1 VTPAA
6 RRIGALR
13 RFAIA
18 LTVFNLLGH
27 TLFGFEQSTAQ
38 PLVALAIAYAMEL
51 LLEAV
56 DARLNGRQPAFLG
69 GGVGR
74 FVDFLLPAH
83 ITALAVS
90 MLLYAND
97 ELWPVMFAT
106 SAAVASKYLFRIRT
120 GTGTTR
126 HFFNPSN
133 FGISL
138 TLIAFSR
145 IGIAP
150 PYQFSENL
158 TGWLSWVLPVV
169 ITISGTFINWRFT
182 DRIPVLT
189 GWVVGFAVQALLRAA
204 LFGANSLATL
214 GPMTGLVFVLYT
226 FYMVTDPA
234 TTPTGWRPQLAFGA
248 AVAAAYSLLVIAHV
262 VFGFFF
268 GLTIVCGL
276 RGAVVYG
283 ARVLRERRRVE
294 PAAAPARA
302 LPEAGGGG

>member
-1 VTPAA
+1 MSPAA

-13 RFAIA
+13 RFAVA
-18 LTVFNLLGH
+18 LTIFNLLGH
-27 TLFGFEQSTAQ
+27 TVLGFEQSTAQ
-38 PLVALAIAYAMEL
+38 PLVALAVAYGMEL
-51 LLEAV
+51 VLELV
-56 DARLNGRQPAFLG
+56 DSRLNGRGAAFLG
-69 GGVGR
+69 GGVTR

-106 SAAVASKYLFRIRT
+106 AAAVGSKHVLRIRI
-120 GTGTTR
+120 GEGTR

-158 TGWLSWVLPVV
+158 TGWLSWLLPVV

-182 DRIPVLT
+182 GRIPVLA

-204 LFGANSLATL
+204 LLGANPLATL

-234 TTPTGWRPQLAFGA
+234 TTPAGWRAQLAFGA
-248 AVAAAYSLLVIAHV
+248 GVAAAYALLVLAHV

-276 RGAVVYG
+276 RGALIYG
-283 ARVLRERRRVE
+283 SRLVRERRQAAGAPA
-294 PAAAPARA
+294 PAA
-302 LPEAGGGG
+302 LLGEAGGGG

>member
-1 VTPAA
+1 
-6 RRIGALR
+6 
-13 RFAIA
+13 
-18 LTVFNLLGH
+18 
-27 TLFGFEQSTAQ
+27 
-38 PLVALAIAYAMEL
+38 
-51 LLEAV
+51 
-56 DARLNGRQPAFLG
+56 
-69 GGVGR
+69 
-74 FVDFLLPAH
+74 
-83 ITALAVS
+83 
-90 MLLYAND
+90 
-97 ELWPVMFAT
+97 MFAT

-158 TGWLSWVLPVV
+158 TGWLSWVLPVI

-189 GWVVGFAVQALLRAA
+189 GWVVGFAVQALLRAV
-204 LFGANSLATL
+204 LFGANPLATL

-234 TTPTGWRPQLAFGA
+234 TTPTGWRSQLAFGA
-248 AVAAAYSLLVIAHV
+248 AVAATYSLLVISHV

-276 RGAVVYG
+276 RGALVYG
-283 ARVLRERRRVE
+283 ARVLRERRLVE
-294 PAAAPARA
+294 PASAPARA
-302 LPEAGGGG
+302 LPGVGGGG

>member
-1 VTPAA
+1 MTPAA

-13 RFAIA
+13 RFAVA

-27 TLFGFEQSTAQ
+27 TVLGFEQSTAQ
-38 PLVALAIAYAMEL
+38 PLVALAVAYAMEL
-51 LLEAV
+51 GLELA
-56 DARLNGRQPAFLG
+56 DSRLNRRRTAFLG

-74 FVDFLLPAH
+74 VVDFLLPGH

-97 ELWPVMFAT
+97 ELWPVVFAT
-106 SAAVASKYLFRIRT
+106 AAAVGSKHVLRIRI
-120 GTGTTR
+120 GDGAR

-138 TLIAFSR
+138 TLIVFSR
-145 IGIAP
+145 VGIAP

-158 TGWLSWVLPVV
+158 TGWLSWLLPVV
-169 ITISGTFINWRFT
+169 ITVSGTFINWRFT
-182 DRIPVLT
+182 GRIPVLA
-189 GWVVGFAVQALLRAA
+189 GWVVGFAAQALLRAA
-204 LFGANSLATL
+204 ILGANPLATL

-234 TTPTGWRPQLAFGA
+234 TTPADWRAQVAFGVG
-248 AVAAAYSLLVIAHV
+248 VAAAYGLLVVAHV

-276 RGAVVYG
+276 RGALVYG
-283 ARVLRERRRVE
+283 SRVVRERRRAGT
-294 PAAAPARA
+294 PAQAA
-302 LPEAGGGG
+302 LLGEAGGGG

>member
-1 VTPAA
+1 MTPAA

-13 RFAIA
+13 RFAVA

-27 TLFGFEQSTAQ
+27 TVLGFEQSTAQ
-38 PLVALAIAYAMEL
+38 PLVALAVAYAMEL
-51 LLEAV
+51 GLELA
-56 DARLNGRQPAFLG
+56 DSRLNRRRTAFLG

-74 FVDFLLPAH
+74 FVDFLLPGH

-106 SAAVASKYLFRIRT
+106 AAAVGSKHVLRVRI
-120 GTGTTR
+120 GEGTR

-145 IGIAP
+145 VGIAP

-158 TGWLSWVLPVV
+158 TGWLSWLLPVL
-169 ITISGTFINWRFT
+169 ITFSGTFINWRFT
-182 DRIPVLT
+182 GRIPVLAA
-189 GWVVGFAVQALLRAA
+189 WVVGFAAQALLRAA
-204 LFGANSLATL
+204 ILGANPLATL
-214 GPMTGLVFVLYT
+214 APMTGLVFVLYT

-234 TTPTGWRPQLAFGA
+234 TTPAGWRAQLVFGA
-248 AVAAAYSLLVIAHV
+248 GVAAAYALLVIAHV

-276 RGAVVYG
+276 RGALVYG
-283 ARVLRERRRVE
+283 SRILRERRR
-294 PAAAPARA
+294 AAAPAPGA
-302 LPEAGGGG
+302 LLGEAGGGG